1 MTMTKLGVRKELLKV
16 CSIAAFTAVAAG
28 TLGTGQ
34 AQALVLTF
42 DDLPAPEFDYGSPIP
57 NGYGGLNWD
66 NFNYLTT
73 PNYSINPSGYIYG
86 TVSSPNV
93 AYNSFGNPATVST
106 VSLGSG
112 QFDFNSA
119 YLTTAWNNGLDIL
132 VEGFSGGIT
141 KYATTVT
148 VDTTSPRLFNFD
160 FLGIDSLKFTSS
172 GGVDVG
178 YGGFGTEIVLDNFTY
193 NSETVPE
200 PTTLL
205 GLLTVASFGVALSH
219 KQKQQQKVTSK
230 V

>member
-1 MTMTKLGVRKELLKV
+1 MTILAVRKELLKV
-16 CSIAAFTAVAAG
+16 CSIAAFTAIAAG

-42 DDLPAPEFDYGSPIP
+42 DDLPAPKFDYGSAIP

-66 NFNYLTT
+66 NFNYKTAQT
-73 PNYSINPSGYIYG
+73 SNPSGYIYG

-93 AYNSFGNPATVST
+93 GYNVYGNPATVST
-106 VSLGSG
+106 VNIGGG

-119 YLTTAWNNGLDIL
+119 DLTAAWNNGLDIL

-148 VDTTSPRLFNFD
+148 VDTTSPTLFNFD
-160 FLGIDSLKFTSS
+160 FLDIDSLKFTSF
-172 GGVDVG
+172 GGVNVG
-178 YGGFGTEIVLDNFTY
+178 YGGSGTQIVLDNFTY
-193 NSETVPE
+193 ERVPE
-200 PTTLL
+200 PTTILS
-205 GLLTVASFGVALSH
+205 LLTVASFGVALSR